1 MQRTTIRMLLRLD
14 ALNKFVLILI
24 SKNQI
29 NVNLLALLGCD
40 KFSSI
45 FISESLGDLDM
56 EILKFLQSF
65 NTVGTYLTIASTV
78 LVGLIIYFYVIN
90 PA

>member
-1 MQRTTIRMLLRLD
+1 
-14 ALNKFVLILI
+14 
-24 SKNQI
+24 
-29 NVNLLALLGCD
+29 
-40 KFSSI
+40 
-45 FISESLGDLDM
+45 M

-65 NTVGTYLTIASTV
+65 NTVATYLTIASTV